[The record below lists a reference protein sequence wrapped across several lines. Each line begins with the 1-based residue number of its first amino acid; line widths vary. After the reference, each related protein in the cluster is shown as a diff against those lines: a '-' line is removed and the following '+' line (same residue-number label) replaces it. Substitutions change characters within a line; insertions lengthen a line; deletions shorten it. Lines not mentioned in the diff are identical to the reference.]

1 MNSKI
6 LIIDDDDAIRKLL
19 RIALKAAS
27 YETIEAKSVQE
38 GLNAAALNAPHL
50 VLLDLGLPDMDG
62 TTFLKGFREW
72 SQSPVIVISAI
83 EREEKKI
90 AVLEDGA
97 DDYITKPFGTGELL
111 ARIKAAL
118 RRCDGDGSS
127 PLLVCGDLQIDLAA
141 RVVTL
146 GQNELKLTPK
156 EYDLLKL
163 LIQNQG
169 KVLTHTQLLKSVW
182 GVGYQGETHY
192 LRVFINQLRQKIELD
207 PSRPKR
213 IVTETGIGYRF
224 MG

>member
-1 MNSKI
+1 VSTKV
-6 LIIDDDDAIRKLL
+6 LIIDDDSAIRKLL
-19 RIALKAAS
+19 RVALGAAG
-27 YETIEAKSVQE
+27 YETFEAINVRD
-38 GLNAAALNAPHL
+38 GLNNAALNAPHL

-62 TTFLKGFREW
+62 TSFLRSFREW
-72 SQSPVIVISAI
+72 SSAPVIVISAI

-111 ARIKAAL
+111 ARIKATL
-118 RRCDGDGSS
+118 RRCEGDGSS
-127 PLLVCGDLQIDLAA
+127 HVLACGDLQIDLAA
-141 RVVTL
+141 RVVTV

-163 LIQNQG
+163 MVQNQG
-169 KVLTHTQLLKSVW
+169 KVLTHPHLLKSVW
-182 GVGYQGETHY
+182 GIGYQAETHY
-192 LRVFINQLRQKIELD
+192 LRVFVNQLRQKIEQD

>member
-1 MNSKI
+1 MSQKI

-19 RIALKAAS
+19 RVALSAAG
-27 YETIEAKSVQE
+27 YETLEATSVRD
-38 GLNAAALNAPHL
+38 GLNSAALNAPGL

-62 TTFLKGFREW
+62 TTFLHSFREW
-72 SQSPVIVISAI
+72 SSAPVIVISAI

-118 RRCDGDGSS
+118 RRCEGEGNSH
-127 PLLVCGDLQIDLAA
+127 LLTCGDLQIDLAA
-141 RVVTL
+141 RIVTI
-146 GQNELKLTPK
+146 GSTELKLTPK

-163 LIQNQG
+163 MVQNQG
-169 KVLTHTQLLKSVW
+169 KVLTHTHLLKSVW
-182 GVGYQGETHY
+182 GVGYQAETHY
-192 LRVFINQLRQKIELD
+192 LRVFVNQLRQKIEAD